1 MLVSALSLCCS
12 TKMKSEGFNWSDIRV
27 FLAVFRA
34 GSTLKA
40 SKLLGL
46 AQPTVARRIEA
57 LEHASGLT
65 LFLRDTRGVKP
76 TAHALALLPTAEAVE
91 AAIGD
96 FAKGTTIQSS
106 RSAQAIR
113 ITAVP
118 EVFSPNFSAII
129 ADFKD
134 RYPEIRFD
142 FIATPNTLDIGK
154 GEADVAIRYSN
165 KIDDPNLICRKM
177 SYAEITLYAHET
189 YIAKNGLPKSEDDL
203 ANHDI
208 VSFPTALVQFEEWLR
223 ARIPPERFIM
233 ECDTYNGLQAAI
245 FGGFGIGPLGCGIG
259 DTTPGLKRCIPPPD
273 GLGATTWLLTSP
285 EAHKRPEVQLFTK
298 FFAPRYADFIKRQK
312 LDPKAT
318 YVPEK
323 R

>member
-1 MLVSALSLCCS
+1 
-12 TKMKSEGFNWSDIRV
+12 MKSDSFNWSDIRV
-27 FLAVFRA
+27 FLAVYRS
-34 GSTLKA
+34 GSTLRA
-40 SKLLGL
+40 SKSLGL

-76 TAHALALLPTAEAVE
+76 TAHALALLPQAEAVE

-96 FAKGTTIQSS
+96 FTQCTTRQSS
-106 RSAQAIR
+106 QSAQAIR

-134 RYPEIRFD
+134 RHPDVRFD

-165 KIDDPNLICRKM
+165 SIEDPNVICRKM
-177 SYAEITLYAHET
+177 SYAEITLYAHES
-189 YIAKNGLPKSEDDL
+189 YIAKRGLPQSEEDL
-203 ANHDI
+203 VNHDI
-208 VSFPTALVQFEEWLR
+208 VSFPTALVRFEEWLR
-223 ARIPPERFIM
+223 ARIPAERFIM
-233 ECDTYNGLQAAI
+233 PCDTYNGLQAAI

-259 DTTPGLKRCIPPPD
+259 DTTPGLRRCIPPPE

-298 FFAPRYADFIKRQK
+298 FFAPRYTDFIKRQK

-318 YVPEK
+318 YVSEK